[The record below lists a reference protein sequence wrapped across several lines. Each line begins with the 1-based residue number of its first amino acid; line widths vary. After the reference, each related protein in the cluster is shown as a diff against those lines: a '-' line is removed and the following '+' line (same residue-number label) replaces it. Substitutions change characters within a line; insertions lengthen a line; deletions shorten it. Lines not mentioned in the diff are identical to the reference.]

1 MIYDTLIQS
10 DELLPRLGDTNWLI
24 FDCRFDLADTAKGE
38 TRYRQS
44 HIPGAIY
51 AHLDRQLSSP
61 ITPAS
66 GRHPLPLQADLVR
79 WLAECGLRSDTQ
91 VVVYD
96 DCFGAMA
103 SRLWWLLKCL
113 GHQSVALLDGGWQA
127 WQGQSLAEDAR
138 LPLLSPSAFNA
149 AFDLQYMVDTDAVL
163 DNLQTRQ
170 FQLID
175 VRSAERFS
183 GKLEPIDPVAG
194 HIPGALN
201 RPLSDNLDARGLFK
215 PAQALQDYYAPLQAE
230 WTSQQQVFMC
240 GSGVTACHSVLA
252 MVIAGYQ
259 MPRLYT
265 GSWSEWIRDSAHP
278 VETSL

>member
-1 MIYDTLIQS
+1 MIYDKLIQT

-24 FDCRFDLADTAKGE
+24 FDCRFDLADTTKGE
-38 TRYRQS
+38 RLYHQS

-51 AHLDRQLSSP
+51 AHLDRHLSSP
-61 ITPAS
+61 VTPAS
-66 GRHPLPLQADLVR
+66 GRHPLPQQVELVE
-79 WLAECGLRSDTQ
+79 WLAACGLRPDTQ

-103 SRLWWLLKCL
+103 SRLWWLLQCL
-113 GHQSVALLDGGWQA
+113 GHRAVALLDGGWQA
-127 WQGQSLAEDAR
+127 WQDQSLAQDAR
-138 LPLLSPSAFNA
+138 LPLLSPSSFNA
-149 AFDLQYMVDTDAVL
+149 VFDLQYMVDTDAVV
-163 DNLQTRQ
+163 DNLQSKQ

-201 RPLSDNLDARGLFK
+201 RPLSDNLDARGFFK
-215 PAQALQDYYAPLQAE
+215 PVQQLQDYYAPIQAD
-230 WTSQQQVFMC
+230 WASQQQVFMC

-252 MVIAGYQ
+252 TMIAGYP

-265 GSWSEWIRDSAHP
+265 GSWSEWICDDARA